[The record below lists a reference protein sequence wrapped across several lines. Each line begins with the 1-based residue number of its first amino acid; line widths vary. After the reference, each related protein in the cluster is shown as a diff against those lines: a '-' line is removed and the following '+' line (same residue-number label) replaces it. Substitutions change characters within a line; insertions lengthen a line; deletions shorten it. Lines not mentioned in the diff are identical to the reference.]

1 MPGVENDV
9 LMAGKVTEGWHF
21 PWGKDEQFGI
31 SAVSPANA
39 EKKQYNFV
47 LLYTKTVAFENRLL
61 YNLSV
66 WFIFRTDRLFW
77 GSVPAHNPD

>member
-1 MPGVENDV
+1 MPGVESVV

-31 SAVSPANA
+31 SAASPANA
-39 EKKQYNFV
+39 EKNSTI
-47 LLYTKTVAFENRLL
+47 LYYCIQKIVAFEKRLL